1 MELEKVRILG
11 KPVHLVDM
19 QQAVEY
25 LRRHASG
32 EEQPAEKQFVL
43 AMNPEKIMKAREDA
57 QLSGIIENRATLL
70 IADGVGLVLAGKIRG
85 LPPIPRVTGV
95 GLFEELA
102 GAAAED
108 GSRVFLY
115 GAKEPVVEKAAEVL
129 RQRYPGLVI
138 AGIQHGYEKDTELIT
153 ARIKE
158 AQPDYLF
165 VALGS
170 PGQEKWIA
178 RHLDDLPVK
187 VVMGV
192 GGSFDVLTGNVKRAP
207 EWFQKKGLE
216 WLYRLVSQPTRAKR
230 MLNLPKFLW
239 LAIFSRD

>member
-19 QQAVEY
+19 QQAVAY
-25 LRRHASG
+25 LRRHATG
-32 EEQPAEKQFVL
+32 EAQPAKKQFVL
-43 AMNPEKIMKAREDA
+43 AMNPEKIMKAREDE
-57 QLSGIIENRATLL
+57 QLSRIIEKRATLL

-85 LPPIPRVTGV
+85 LPPIKRVTGV

-102 GAAAED
+102 RVAAED

-115 GAKEPVVEKAAEVL
+115 GAKEPVVEKAAEIL
-129 RQRYPGLVI
+129 RQRYPGIVI
-138 AGIQHGYEKDTELIT
+138 AGTQHGYEKDTELVT
-153 ARIKE
+153 ARIRE
-158 AQPDYLF
+158 AEPDYLF

-178 RHLDDLPVK
+178 RHIDELPVK
-187 VVMGV
+187 VFMGV
-192 GGSFDVLTGNVKRAP
+192 GGSFDVLAGNIKRAP
-207 EWFQKKGLE
+207 EWFQKMGLE
-216 WLYRLVSQPTRAKR
+216 WFYRLVSQPTRARR

-239 LAIFSRD
+239 LAIFSRE